1 MWVLRV
7 LFAAITAMTVVAG
20 QGAAS
25 EYTGHVNDF
34 ERDMDFQCDTE
45 DGKPFSGGIVGIKS
59 YHDNGAGKHK
69 DDCRTAATCSVFA
82 RGDECQPPPLH
93 KPTCV
98 TWCPTLFFGC
108 RGSSLAVQVSG
119 VRAYCRGAVHHNAVG
134 ADKYKRPIYSSV
146 LR

>member
-45 DGKPFSGGIVGIKS
+45 DGKPSRHLSVTFKKKS
-59 YHDNGAGKHK
+59 N
-69 DDCRTAATCSVFA
+69 
-82 RGDECQPPPLH
+82 
-93 KPTCV
+93 
-98 TWCPTLFFGC
+98 
-108 RGSSLAVQVSG
+108 
-119 VRAYCRGAVHHNAVG
+119 
-134 ADKYKRPIYSSV
+134 
-146 LR
+146 